1 MSSLDLNDDPFK
13 RVQNELDQ
21 VQSHYSKMELVLKG
35 ATKLLG
41 DYKTGNITK
50 EIRKL
55 KEEDNSE
62 LKTHDTHLKLWIGNL
77 QATVK
82 A

>member
-1 MSSLDLNDDPFK
+1 M
-13 RVQNELDQ
+13 
-21 VQSHYSKMELVLKG
+21 KMELVPKR

-41 DYKTGNITK
+41 DYKIGNITK

-55 KEEDNSE
+55 KEEDNSK
-62 LKTHDTHLKLWIGNL
+62 LKTHNTHLKLQINDL